1 MAYATVNPAS
11 NTQIKVFESVSND
24 ELDSAIERAN
34 TAYLGWRERP
44 VEERAAAVARAGEL
58 MLERKDEFAR
68 TITLEMG
75 KRFVEA
81 QGEVDLSAAILKYYG
96 QNGPGFLHGE
106 RIEER
111 TGEAEII
118 YQPIGVLLGV
128 EPWNFP
134 LYQVVRFAA
143 PNLVLG
149 NTVLLKHANI
159 CPQNALLLS
168 ELFSDAGVPDGA
180 YTNLFIEA
188 SQVAHA
194 IEHPLVRGASLT
206 GSEQAGASVGEIA
219 GRNLKKVVLELGGN
233 DPFIVLDAENLERT
247 VRLATQGR
255 LANTGQSCVAAK
267 RFIVL
272 EDVYDSFV
280 AGLSQAFAGVTP
292 GDPMD
297 PATTLGPL
305 SSERAAKDLMGQ
317 VKDAVDKGATVVVGG
332 QRVDRAGAYVQATI
346 LADVT
351 PQMRAY
357 HEELFGPVAVV
368 YKVKD
373 EDAAVALANDS
384 PYGLGGSVFC
394 ADEAR
399 AHRLAERIESGMVW
413 INAPTGSSPE
423 LPFGGVKRSGFGR
436 ELSSHAI
443 KEFANMKLIRT
454 LPTGKGAPAKAAG

>member
-1 MAYATVNPAS
+1 VAYATVNPAS
-11 NTQIKVFESVSND
+11 NTQIKVFESLTND
-24 ELDSAIERAN
+24 ELDRAIERAN
-34 TAYLGWRERP
+34 AAYLSWRDQPLED
-44 VEERAAAVARAGEL
+44 RAAAVTRAGEL

-96 QNGPGFLHGE
+96 QNGASFLRGE
-106 RIEER
+106 RIEEK
-111 TGEAEII
+111 TGEAEIV

-159 CPQNALLLS
+159 CPQNALLLA
-168 ELFSDAGVPDGA
+168 ELFADAGVPDGA

-188 SQVAHA
+188 SQVGHA

-206 GSEQAGASVGEIA
+206 GSEQAGACVGEIA

-233 DPFIVLDAENLERT
+233 DPFIVLDGENLERT

-272 EDVYDSFV
+272 EDVYDKFV
-280 AGLSQAFAGVTP
+280 AGLGQAFAGVTP

-297 PATTLGPL
+297 PQTTLGPL

-332 QRVDRAGAYVQATI
+332 ARVDRAGAYVQATI

-351 PQMRAY
+351 PAMRAY

-399 AHRLAERIESGMVW
+399 ARRLAERIESGMVW

-423 LPFGGVKRSGFGR
+423 LPFGGIKRSGFGR

-443 KEFANMKLIRT
+443 KEFANMKLIRS
-454 LPTGKGAPAKAAG
+454 LPAGKPAPAKTAG